1 MLYAIESTKNTG
13 AAVDGAK
20 IAELLKA
27 SVKSDDSPQSIGYA
41 LWSAAS
47 SFKAGQKLEVW
58 DRIEDVVAQADE
70 VDKQYLQFEGGLSVT
85 ASVINGIIRLA
96 EAANK
101 ALPISNDQVVKFGN
115 YLVSRKTVTTPRGS
129 WLFASAL
136 DVLSKNKVKRC
147 VICDRT
153 GFNSFHK
160 MFFYSYDLFVYLFIS
175 SSPCQCT
182 LVLSVPMSSVT
193 AIR

>member
-1 MLYAIESTKNTG
+1 MLYAVESSKNTG
-13 AAVDGAK
+13 AAIDGAK

-27 SVKSDDSPQSIGYA
+27 SIKSDDSPQSIGYA
-41 LWSAAS
+41 LWSTAI

-101 ALPISNDQVVKFGN
+101 ALPITNDQVVKFGN

-136 DVLSKNKVKRC
+136 DVLSKNKVKTKTM
-147 VICDRT
+147 IYDYDSL
-153 GFNSFHK
+153 FSIKN
-160 MFFYSYDLFVYLFIS
+160 YSRV
-175 SSPCQCT
+175 
-182 LVLSVPMSSVT
+182 
-193 AIR
+193 